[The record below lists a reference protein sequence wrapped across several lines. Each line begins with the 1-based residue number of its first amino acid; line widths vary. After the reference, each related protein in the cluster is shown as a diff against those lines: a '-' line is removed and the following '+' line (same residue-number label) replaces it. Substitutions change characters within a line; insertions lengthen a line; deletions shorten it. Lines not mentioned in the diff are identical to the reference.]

1 VAEEANARQDT
12 AELAHLLRWA
22 QLTCAGEVAA
32 IVAHDINNAVTGVLS
47 YTELAQM
54 DLPTW
59 SEAGPY
65 LDKAMEQA
73 SRINAQAN
81 RLLMLSHEAAPYPAL
96 QNVQESLEAVC
107 ALLSRRLEKDHIT
120 FEYTSDVDGIQII
133 ADAGR
138 LMLIWLGLLLVAR
151 SALLRAEDLG
161 RQVRIIARRTVGPS
175 STCSRIHIEAAAAGV
190 HLVPFLQR
198 LLSADGNLTSS
209 RREEMLCA
217 AARTWLT
224 EMNAS
229 LCVQC
234 DKDCLRFIVDLPAVN

>member
-1 VAEEANARQDT
+1 MAEEANARQDT

-107 ALLSRRLEKDHIT
+107 ALL
-120 FEYTSDVDGIQII
+120 
-133 ADAGR
+133 
-138 LMLIWLGLLLVAR
+138 
-151 SALLRAEDLG
+151 RAEDLG